1 MLYAAKSSVLTG
13 PVAGCASMVS
23 NRFTGLDAGAE
34 THGCLCAQGN
44 GVGVPSYTSNRNS
57 RCRGVASQIGRRARY
72 GCDKPDRLAS
82 VARERVMALGERGPA
97 CSDAIADAP
106 QARLQRR
113 RIGMVRSVVL
123 LICSCAVRG
132 GRYASDWL
140 ASCFGARRLPSSG
153 RPVSRASRTLLH
165 PGERTRTKTRPADP
179 MQTARL
185 RTIRGVLAQRIL
197 VRARDLLV
205 RVLARENRPLP
216 RLPTRATQ
224 RHLLVRALALRR
236 VAEVLARP
244 LRRPG
249 ALPARTLRP

>member
-1 MLYAAKSSVLTG
+1 MLYAAKSSVLMG

-57 RCRGVASQIGRRARY
+57 RCRGVALQIGRRARY

-140 ASCFGARRLPSSG
+140 ASCFGARLLPSSG
-153 RPVSRASRTLLH
+153 LPASRASRMLLRH
-165 PGERTRTKTRPADP
+165 RERAWARALIRGLVP
-179 MQTARL
+179 TARAL
-185 RTIRGVLAQRIL
+185 SPKAAIPRKALIRIRAVWVMGLAPRD
-197 VRARDLLV
+197 RAR
-205 RVLARENRPLP
+205 P
-216 RLPTRATQ
+216 RRLMLCGRTN
-224 RHLLVRALALRR
+224 LALRI
-236 VAEVLARP
+236 
-244 LRRPG
+244 RRHPAAMATLPK
-249 ALPARTLRP
+249 ALPTSALRL